1 MLLFCVMAK
10 SLILNNEKGNWIRK
24 FSLLIVKIYFA
35 IDL

>member
-1 MLLFCVMAK
+1 MAK

-24 FSLLIVKIYFA
+24 FSLLIDYYLKIYFA